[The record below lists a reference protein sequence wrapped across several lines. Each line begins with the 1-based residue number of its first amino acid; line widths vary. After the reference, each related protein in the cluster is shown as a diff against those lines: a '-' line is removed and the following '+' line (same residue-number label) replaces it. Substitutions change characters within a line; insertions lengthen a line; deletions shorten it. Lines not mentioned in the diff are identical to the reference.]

1 MFLSQQ
7 LFMKIISLFTFCILW
22 VLTITAQ
29 KVSGTIQAATGELLP
44 YASITIKGTTQGASA
59 NENAQYSFQL
69 APGTYTLICQ
79 RVGYATQ
86 EKTINLK
93 NDTNLNF
100 TLELQTYAMEEVL
113 VKTGAEDPAY
123 AIIRNAIKKRTEHG
137 KEVNAFTCN
146 LYTKD
151 LVKFRNIPKRIFGQK
166 VETNEMGLDSTGK
179 GIVYLSESISEI
191 NLKRP
196 DKFKMEVK
204 SSRVS
209 GSSGFGFSF
218 PTFISMYDNNVT
230 VFSSQLNPRGFVSPI
245 ADGAIGFYRFKFL
258 GSYFENGK
266 EINSIRVTPRR
277 NYEPLFSGIINIIE
291 DEWRI
296 HSFDLLLTKSS
307 QLEILDSL
315 QITQQLVP
323 VSKNKWMVKNQL
335 LHFNAKLF
343 GFDAVGNFVNVY
355 SDYNIEPKFSKTFF
369 DRVIIKYD
377 TGVNKKTVAYWDSIR
392 PVPLETEEMRD
403 YKVKDSLF
411 LIEKDSALTKNNI
424 DSLKKKQGPLQ
435 PHKIFLNGIRRT
447 HYSLTNRYNWGI
459 EGLLPNM
466 EYNTA
471 EGVVLN
477 ATVYIN
483 KYSKK
488 LKSTVRVEPNLRYG
502 FENAHLNAWL
512 NVEITSRN
520 LATDK
525 KLKRQALSFSGGKR
539 VTEFNK
545 ESSLNP
551 FVNSISVLFYGK
563 NYIKTYENYYG
574 LINFNKLYESG
585 LRLNFN
591 TLYEDRIPLSNSTNF
606 TFSKKDS
613 IHITP
618 NFPSER
624 ISASENYRHQALL
637 LSTEISFQP
646 GQRYIQFPYYKMG
659 IGSKFPVFTL
669 KYTKGIKAF
678 GSDVDFDKWD
688 FGISDSKNFKLA
700 GLLKYKFG
708 IGGFLNDDEVTI
720 QDYKHF
726 NGNRT
731 VAASPYVNSFQ
742 LAPYYANSTTASL
755 YSIGH
760 LEHHFNGLFTNK
772 IPLFKRL
779 NWNLVGGSNAFYVN
793 NNNNYIEFFAGLENI
808 FKIFRVDFVVAYQN
822 GNKGLTGIRI
832 GSGGLIGSGV
842 QRASNNTFLKGNYK
856 GKIF

>member
-1 MFLSQQ
+1 M
-7 LFMKIISLFTFCILW
+7 
-22 VLTITAQ
+22 VLNSSAQ
-29 KVSGTIQAATGELLP
+29 KISGTIQSGSGELLP
-44 YASITIKGTTQGASA
+44 YASVTIKGTTLGASA

-69 APGTYTLICQ
+69 SPGTYTLVCQ

-86 EKTINLK
+86 EKTVTLK
-93 NDTNLNF
+93 NDVNLNF
-100 TLELQTYAMEEVL
+100 ILELQKFAMEEVII
-113 VKTGAEDPAY
+113 KTGGEDAAY
-123 AIIRNAIKKRTEHG
+123 AIIRNAIKKRNEHG
-137 KEVNAFTCN
+137 KEVDAFTCD

-151 LVKFRNIPKRIFGQK
+151 MVKFRTVPKKIFGQK
-166 VETNEMGLDSTGK
+166 VEADGMGLDSTGK
-179 GIVYLSESISEI
+179 GIAYLSESIAEI
-191 NLKRP
+191 NVKRP

-245 ADGAIGFYRFKFL
+245 ADGAIGFYKFKFL

-296 HSFDLLLTKSS
+296 HSFDLLLTKTS

-315 QITQQLVP
+315 QITQQFVP
-323 VSKNKWMVKNQL
+323 VTKNKWMVKNQL
-335 LHFNAKLF
+335 LHFNARLF

-355 SDYNIEPKFSKTFF
+355 SDYNIEPKFSKAFF

-377 TGVNKKTVAYWDSIR
+377 TAVNKKTVAYWDSIR

-424 DSLKKKQGPLQ
+424 DSLKKKQGPLKPQ
-435 PHKIFLNGIRRT
+435 KIFLGGIRRT

-459 EGLLPNM
+459 EGLIPNL
-466 EYNTA
+466 EYNPA

-477 ATVYIN
+477 ANGYIS
-483 KYSKK
+483 KFSKK

-502 FENAHLNAWL
+502 FENTHLNAWL

-520 LATDK
+520 TSTDT
-525 KLKRQALSFSGGKR
+525 KLKRQAISFSGGKR

-551 FVNSISVLFYGK
+551 LVNSISVLFYGK

-591 TLYEDRIPLSNSTNF
+591 ALYEDRMPLSNSTNF

-613 IHITP
+613 VNITP
-618 NFPSER
+618 NYPSER
-624 ISASENYRHQALL
+624 IYGFQNYRHQAFI

-659 IGSKFPVFTL
+659 IGSKFPVFTF
-669 KYTKGIKAF
+669 KYAKGIKAL
-678 GSDVDFDKWD
+678 GSDVNFDKWD
-688 FGISDSKNFKLA
+688 FGISDNKNFKLA

-708 IGGFLNDDEVTI
+708 VGGFLNDDKVTI

-731 VAASPYVNSFQ
+731 LAASPYGNSFQ
-742 LAPYYANSTTASL
+742 LAPYYANSTTASF
-755 YSIGH
+755 YNVGH
-760 LEHHFNGLFTNK
+760 VEHHFNGLFTNK

-793 NNNNYIEFFAGLENI
+793 KNNNYVEFFAGIENI
-808 FKIFRVDFVVAYQN
+808 FKIFRVDFVAAYQN
-822 GNKGLTGIRI
+822 GSNGLTGIRI